1 MVFALNWFSGLGY
14 GILEPSRESTSAQS
28 KSRERKRK
36 SLPHINFELCN
47 LEIEKLK
54 IRQADLSSRFQQTG
68 SNSYYSRKH
77 NSRKYLTV
85 VVQYQF
91 KGTNQHSNA
100 GKWAFFN
107 EKSFFDPEILK
118 CLHNFL
124 IFLLNKPGQVFNSHV
139 GVLFD
144 LQASRI
150 RANYHEGISGRYLK
164 FFGIR
169 FQGKKPLF
177 QIITQRF
184 ICPINWPT
192 KPRKLA
198 L

>member
-68 SNSYYSRKH
+68 SNFHYSRKH

-85 VVQYQF
+85 LYSINS
-91 KGTNQHSNA
+91 KRTNQQSVLKDGH
-100 GKWAFFN
+100 FHN
-107 EKSFFDPEILK
+107 EKCVLDPKILE

-139 GVLFD
+139 GVFFD

-150 RANYHEGISGRYLK
+150 RVNYHEGISGRYLK
-164 FFGIR
+164 FFGIK
-169 FQGKKPLF
+169 FQGKKNHCSRLLHRDSF
-177 QIITQRF
+177 VR
-184 ICPINWPT
+184 
-192 KPRKLA
+192 
-198 L
+198 

>member
-1 MVFALNWFSGLGY
+1 MVFALNQFSGLGY

-68 SNSYYSRKH
+68 SNSHYSRKH

-85 VVQYQF
+85 VQYQF
-91 KGTNQHSNA
+91 RTAQSA
-100 GKWAFFN
+100 
-107 EKSFFDPEILK
+107 
-118 CLHNFL
+118 CLHNFQ

-139 GVLFD
+139 GVFFD
-144 LQASRI
+144 IQASRI

-164 FFGIR
+164 FFGIK